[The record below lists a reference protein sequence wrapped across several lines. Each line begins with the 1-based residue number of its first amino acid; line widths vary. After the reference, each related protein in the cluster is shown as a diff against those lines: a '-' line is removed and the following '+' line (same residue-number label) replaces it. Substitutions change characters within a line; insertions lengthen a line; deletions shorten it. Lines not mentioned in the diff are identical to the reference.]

1 MDWPKN
7 LPEWDKTNPEYAPK
21 EVPAAATHMPYPG
34 VAVGVIVVTEDGPM
48 VLLGKRKGEL
58 GTGMYSLPGG
68 KVDYG
73 ETPIQAAIREVKE
86 ETNLELKNIY
96 FTGILT
102 NDYYP
107 EQGKQYLCM
116 YYMATV
122 ADEGD
127 LEVLEPTKVES
138 WDWYYPDGL
147 PRPMWANAG
156 RLIGHLLN
164 DHHKFKNPDIDG

>member
-1 MDWPKN
+1 MEWPKN
-7 LPEWDKTNPEYAPK
+7 LPEWDKANPEYAPK
-21 EVPAAATHMPYPG
+21 QYSPSSRPMAYPG
-34 VAVGVIVVTEDGPM
+34 VAIGVIVLSEEGL

-73 ETPIQAAIREVKE
+73 ETPIAAALREVRE
-86 ETNLELKNIY
+86 ETHLELKDVR
-96 FTGILT
+96 FTGFVT
-102 NDYYP
+102 NDYFP

-122 ADEGD
+122 VDEGD

-147 PRPMWANAG
+147 PRPMWANTG
-156 RLIGHLLN
+156 NLIATLCRG
-164 DHHKFKNPDIDG
+164 DRFENPDIGETI